1 MYKDNF
7 IQAIH
12 EKQKIQLSF
21 YSKEDGHVLIRKCAP
36 MDFGPSR
43 RAKNKSD
50 RYHMWDYESDTKNH
64 VLSLLPDQVH
74 NITVIEENFDPSEF
88 VAWQPNWFVAR
99 DWGTYS

>member
-12 EKQKIQLSF
+12 EKQKVQLSF
-21 YSKEDGHVLIRKCAP
+21 YSKEDGHTLTRKCAP

-50 RYHMWDYESDTKNH
+50 RYHLWDYESDTKNH
-64 VLSLLPDQVH
+64 VLSLFPDQVQD
-74 NITVIEENFDPSEF
+74 ITVLDENFDPSEF
-88 VAWQPNWFVAR
+88 VAWEPNWFVPR
-99 DWGTYS
+99 DWGAYS